1 MFYPMGY
8 LKIPLQDFPH
18 GIPVDQAVLPRG
30 FPFFFHIKTI
40 FNLNMFALLD
50 NLELWIYH
58 IVVSYGTFYSE
69 TPF

>member
-8 LKIPLQDFPH
+8 LKLPLQDFSPW
-18 GIPVDQAVLPRG
+18 DPRG
-30 FPFFFHIKTI
+30 PTCFTAGISFLFPIKTI
-40 FNLNMFALLD
+40 FNLNSFALLD

-58 IVVSYGTFYSE
+58 FVVSYGTFYSE